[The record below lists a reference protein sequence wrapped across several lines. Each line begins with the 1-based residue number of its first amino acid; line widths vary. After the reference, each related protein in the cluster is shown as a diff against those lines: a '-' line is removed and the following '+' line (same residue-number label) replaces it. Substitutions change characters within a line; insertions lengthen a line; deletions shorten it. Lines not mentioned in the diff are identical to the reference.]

1 MSTSEAA
8 SNREIVMRY
17 LELMRAGAPEIEALF
32 AEEACWVTPQSS
44 PVGRRHEGKQA
55 VLRLMASGV
64 ALYDRTKPMTLE
76 VEALAAEG
84 DRVFVELTIEATT
97 HSGEPYCNH
106 YVFVFRLHEGKI
118 VEVHEHVDTLYAKRM
133 LFDPLGGVLP
143 EGLGPGPRRAVG
155 SGSDGSGG

>member
-1 MSTSEAA
+1 MSMSEAA

-32 AEEACWVTPQSS
+32 ADEVCWVTPQSS

-55 VLRLMASGV
+55 VLRLMAGGI
-64 ALYDRTKPMTLE
+64 ALYDRTKPMTVE

-97 HSGEPYCNH
+97 RSGQPYCNH
-106 YVFVFRLHEGKI
+106 YVFVFRLHDEKI
-118 VEVHEHVDTLYAKRM
+118 VEVHEHVDTLYAQRM

-143 EGLGPGPRRAVG
+143 EGLAPGPRRAAEIGSVG
-155 SGSDGSGG
+155 